1 MKIDICMKKTFLY
14 LLCVTLFLAAP
25 LSAQKKAEVFLKYSR
40 QEGSMRIV
48 IEAEE
53 LFIVKSEAVSS
64 GSQLSIRFPEP
75 FHLNAPKDVP
85 FQLVPSDKSLMINLK
100 EKGEI
105 KNFRLF
111 SPARLVF
118 DIQSPDI
125 HPEIKPAGIATYGFV
140 LDAGHG
146 GYDFGL
152 TIKDINEKDFNLSMA
167 KDLGAALSKKGKKV
181 FLLRKV
187 DQYLPLAA
195 RSAFANQKKPD
206 IFISLHLSTTGRYV
220 LYTAAMDEQAR
231 NEIIDTYSLVL
242 RQKQHIGKSRALAE
256 AIGKTLKEELQVE
269 AIRRE
274 LPLPVLQSVGAPAV
288 LIELPSPAYASY
300 DQQMKAKLINAIM
313 KGIAAYGQ

>member
-1 MKIDICMKKTFLY
+1 MKKTFLFI
-14 LLCVTLFLAAP
+14 LCLALMMAGP

-48 IEAEE
+48 VEAEE
-53 LFIVKSEAVSS
+53 PVIGKTEAASS
-64 GSQLSIRFPEP
+64 SSQLSIRFPEP
-75 FHLNAPKDVP
+75 FHLNAPKEMP
-85 FQLVPSDKSLMINLK
+85 FQLIPSEKALLIDLK

-105 KNFRLF
+105 KHFRLF
-111 SPARLVF
+111 SPARIVF

-125 HPEIKPAGIATYGFV
+125 HPEKKQAGIVSNTFV

-152 TIKDINEKDFNLSMA
+152 TLKDINEKDLNLGMA

-181 FLLRKV
+181 FPVRKV

-195 RSAFANQKKPD
+195 RIAFANQKKPD
-206 IFISLHLSTTGRYV
+206 IFISLHLSTTSHYV
-220 LYTAAMDEQAR
+220 IYTATPDEQGKNDIVDA
-231 NEIIDTYSLVL
+231 YSFSL
-242 RQKQHIGKSRALAE
+242 RQKQYIEKSRALAE
-256 AIGKTLKEELQVE
+256 SIGKTLKEDLQVD

-288 LIELPSPAYASY
+288 LIELPSPAFTAY
-300 DQQMKAKLINAIM
+300 DQQMKTKVINAII
-313 KGIAAYGQ
+313 KGIAAHGQ